1 MKDIVA
7 IYPGSF
13 DPVTNGHLDL
23 IHRGSKLFDKLIVAI
38 ARNLDKGETL
48 FSMEERKEMLVAM
61 TSQLDNVSV
70 DIFEGLLVSYCI
82 QKNANAVLRGIRAI
96 SDYEYELQMA
106 LMNRKLQPRLETVFM
121 MPAEKYS
128 YLSSRLVREVAQLGG
143 SIDCLVPEL
152 VAQKVREKMD
162 VAHKF
167 ENGEPPAG
175 NTPSEKRKNRK
186 KKA

>member
-70 DIFEGLLVSYCI
+70 DVFEGLLVSYCI

-96 SDYEYELQMA
+96 SDYEFELQMA
-106 LMNRKLQPRLETVFM
+106 LMNRKMEPRVETVFM
-121 MPAEKYS
+121 MPAEQYS
-128 YLSSRLVREVAQLGG
+128 YLSSRIVREIAKLGG
-143 SIDCLVPEL
+143 PLNGLVPEM
-152 VAQKVREKMD
+152 VEQRVRQRITHGHLSATGK
-162 VAHKF
+162 HLL
-167 ENGEPPAG
+167 
-175 NTPSEKRKNRK
+175 
-186 KKA
+186 

>member
-61 TSQLDNVSV
+61 TSQLDNVSI

-96 SDYEYELQMA
+96 SDYEFELQMA
-106 LMNRKLQPRLETVFM
+106 LMNRKMEPRVETVFM
-121 MPAEKYS
+121 MPAEQYS
-128 YLSSRLVREVAQLGG
+128 YLSSRIVREIGKLGG
-143 SIDCLVPEL
+143 PLNGLVPEL
-152 VAQKVREKMD
+152 VEQRVRQRITQGRHISATGK
-162 VAHKF
+162 HLL
-167 ENGEPPAG
+167 
-175 NTPSEKRKNRK
+175 
-186 KKA
+186 

>member
-61 TSQLDNVSV
+61 TSQLDNVSI

-96 SDYEYELQMA
+96 SDYDFELQMA
-106 LMNRKLQPRLETVFM
+106 LMNRTMEPRVETVFM
-121 MPAEKYS
+121 MPAEQYS
-128 YLSSRLVREVAQLGG
+128 YLSSRIVREIGKLGG
-143 SIDCLVPEL
+143 PLNGLVPEL
-152 VAQKVREKMD
+152 VEQRVRQRITQGRHISATGK
-162 VAHKF
+162 HLL
-167 ENGEPPAG
+167 
-175 NTPSEKRKNRK
+175 
-186 KKA
+186 